1 MNNTGLLVIGPLEP
15 IHDRKDF
22 SCGQAALDT
31 YLKQGAS
38 QDLRRRIARVYVCTE
53 ADSRKILGFYTL
65 SALSV
70 ALHDLP
76 ADKARRLPK
85 HPLPAALLGRLAVS
99 QQAQGQGVGRMLMA
113 DAIKRV
119 LAASTTLGI
128 YALVVDAK
136 DQQTAKYYEQ
146 FGFLTLSATSKRLF
160 LPLEQLGAD

>member
-1 MNNTGLLVIGPLEP
+1 VKNSGLLVIGPLEP
-15 IHDRKDF
+15 IHNRRDF
-22 SCGQAALDT
+22 SCGQTALDT

-53 ADSRKILGFYTL
+53 ADSPIIIGFYTL

-70 ALHDLP
+70 ELHDLP

-99 QQAQGQGVGRMLMA
+99 RQAQGQGVGRMLIA

-119 LAASTTLGI
+119 ITASSTLGI

-146 FGFLTLSATSKRLF
+146 FGFLPFSETSKRLF
-160 LPLEQLGAD
+160 LPLEQLGGD